1 MTEFRRGVDPF
12 EVDFFQRFP
21 TRMREHGFAE
31 GHDSLLDAR
40 DRAFEENE
48 VVLDFSV
55 ADEAAHAIAM
65 SAIGRALERG
75 S

>member
-1 MTEFRRGVDPF
+1 MTEFRSSVDPF
-12 EVDFFQRFP
+12 EIDLFQRFP
-21 TRMREHGFAE
+21 ARMREHGFAE

-55 ADEAAHAIAM
+55 PDEAAHT
-65 SAIGRALERG
+65 SAIQQLLSDGKKTP
-75 S
+75 